1 MMTFIPPD
9 KEECY
14 RVAIDLLLKEY
25 DEYLSQNFRAQYLT
39 KDPNDLGGLCA
50 GRAGEV
56 ASTNGMERRGGC
68 TKNCHR
74 DNCKELGL
82 PSRSGNPLLIIS
94 ALGIDGQRK
103 QNNIENVS
111 IKPNRTKVVS
121 AYEQLR
127 TWSKYRVPRPD
138 ELLCDMRKNR
148 NFCSDITYC
157 LCVATVTDDTG
168 SDVEMEV
175 PLHTALGNVGLVYKV
190 TFPTMSA
197 QNTELRNMKNDEV
210 IDTIGGPAALQEHS
224 MSMEDVKVM
233 LGSPLRCAA
242 VFTELDDTSQQ
253 SLKRRIHRRLR
264 NNTSEPRV
272 GETCEDYIRRHANR
286 DHSALASKRFA
297 KKFQDRPDK
306 TSNGKKS
313 KSKQQ
318 EKLER
323 DKWGKE
329 EKEDEQ
335 DHDDLGH
342 FYENSEIFDVDAELE
357 DTERNIE
364 IALADDDGT
373 EGNIDMTF
381 KFDQKEIDL
390 LNSAAAE
397 KSEER
402 VRILRELGEGV
413 TVCVGND
420 CETTCCNCEMFNR
433 WRICRH
439 VVWIEV
445 LHFGKFPTGD
455 ISDAEDSWESI
466 RERILDTIQKK
477 THVDI

>member
-1 MMTFIPPD
+1 
-9 KEECY
+9 
-14 RVAIDLLLKEY
+14 
-25 DEYLSQNFRAQYLT
+25 
-39 KDPNDLGGLCA
+39 
-50 GRAGEV
+50 
-56 ASTNGMERRGGC
+56 
-68 TKNCHR
+68 
-74 DNCKELGL
+74 
-82 PSRSGNPLLIIS
+82 
-94 ALGIDGQRK
+94 
-103 QNNIENVS
+103 
-111 IKPNRTKVVS
+111 
-121 AYEQLR
+121 
-127 TWSKYRVPRPD
+127 
-138 ELLCDMRKNR
+138 MRKNR

-175 PLHTALGNVGLVYKV
+175 PLHTALGNEGLVYKV

-197 QNTELRNMKNDEV
+197 QLSELKNMKNDEV
-210 IDTIGGPAALQEHS
+210 MDAIGGPAALQMHS
-224 MSMEDVKVM
+224 MSMEEVKVM
-233 LGSPLRCAA
+233 LGSPLRCAN
-242 VFTELDDTSQQ
+242 VLTQLDDTSQQ
-253 SLKRRIHRRLR
+253 SLKRRIRSRLQ
-264 NNTSEPRV
+264 NNTSEPRA
-272 GETCEDYIRRHANR
+272 GETCEDYIRRQANR
-286 DHSALASKRFA
+286 DESALAGRRFG
-297 KKFQDRPDK
+297 KKFQDRPE
-306 TSNGKKS
+306 KKS
-313 KSKQQ
+313 NSKKSKQQ

-329 EKEDEQ
+329 EKEEEK

-357 DTERNIE
+357 DTEKNIE
-364 IALADDDGT
+364 IAFNDNDGT

-381 KFDQKEIDL
+381 KFDQMEIDL
-390 LNSAAAE
+390 LNSDAAE

-466 RERILDTIQKK
+466 RDRILDTIKN
-477 THVDI
+477 THVDISNV